1 MSFDKPIFHGLLHTN
16 KPDLEALYRV
26 GYIPMVTRAAIA
38 NYATTWPDPLG
49 LPTAEWC
56 DAMVSATA
64 APRGMI
70 LMDHEAW
77 PYGTQAERQATAAKY
92 VTLYQDIKARKPG
105 WRIGWYTDPIQRRFF
120 DSITDTGSAAYK
132 TWQAGNT
139 DLGAI
144 MAPFT
149 DVYFPSLYVH
159 YSRDSGPQNLDW
171 ITTYVQAHIR
181 EAKRIR
187 RVYGRMESPI
197 YPYIWWRRADDE
209 DRRRSPAVHVVFR
222 GRSPAGIQAREWRM
236 GAGPARALADGAGRA
251 RCRYRWLCLSDR
263 LG

>member
-105 WRIGWYTDPIQRRFF
+105 WRSGWKARSIPISGGVGPTMRR
-120 DSITDTGSAAYK
+120 
-132 TWQAGNT
+132 TWMPMCGK
-139 DLGAI
+139 
-144 MAPFT
+144 
-149 DVYFPSLYVH
+149 PSCA
-159 YSRDSGPQNLDW
+159 RC
-171 ITTYVQAHIR
+171 
-181 EAKRIR
+181 
-187 RVYGRMESPI
+187 
-197 YPYIWWRRADDE
+197 WRRRTASCCGAD
-209 DRRRSPAVHVVFR
+209 SK
-222 GRSPAGIQAREWRM
+222 
-236 GAGPARALADGAGRA
+236 L
-251 RCRYRWLCLSDR
+251 LR
-263 LG
+263 LPVPCPGMKTPLGG